1 MRIARAER
9 LLLAAACL
17 LSAGAWAADFGTL
30 FHSAEERE
38 RLDRLRRGEPV
49 SQDAEEPQ
57 RRKEIT
63 GFVMRSDG
71 RGGTAFVDGAPVH
84 VDAPEA
90 KLLDPKAVRGY
101 SAKQSERLRI
111 EPRPPR

>member
-1 MRIARAER
+1 MPIARVDRA
-9 LLLAAACL
+9 LLAAACL
-17 LSAGAWAADFGTL
+17 LAAGAWAADFGTL

-38 RLDRLRRGEPV
+38 RLDRLRRGESV
-49 SQDAEEPQ
+49 SDAPEVPQ
-57 RRKEIT
+57 RRNEIT

-84 VDAPEA
+84 VDPPEA
-90 KLLDPKAVRGY
+90 KLLDPKTVRGY
-101 SAKQSERLRI
+101 SARQSEKLHI

>member
-1 MRIARAER
+1 MRIARADR
-9 LLLAAACL
+9 VLLATACLLAA
-17 LSAGAWAADFGTL
+17 GVQAADFGTL

-49 SQDAEEPQ
+49 AEAAEPQ
-57 RRKEIT
+57 RGKEIT

-71 RGGTAFVDGAPVH
+71 RGGTAFVDGAPVQ
-84 VDAPEA
+84 VDPRDA

-101 SAKQSERLRI
+101 STRDSDRLHIERRT
-111 EPRPPR
+111 PR

>member
-1 MRIARAER
+1 MRIARVDR
-9 LLLAAACL
+9 LLLATACL
-17 LSAGAWAADFGTL
+17 LAAGAWAAEFGTL
-30 FHSAEERE
+30 FHSAEERG

-49 SQDAEEPQ
+49 SDAPEQP
-57 RRKEIT
+57 RRHNEIT

-84 VDAPEA
+84 VEAPEA

-101 SAKQSERLRI
+101 SAKQSEKLRI

>member
-1 MRIARAER
+1 MPIARVDR
-9 LLLAAACL
+9 VLLAAACL
-17 LSAGAWAADFGTL
+17 LAAGAGAADFGTL

-49 SQDAEEPQ
+49 SQGSEQPQ

-90 KLLDPKAVRGY
+90 KLL
-101 SAKQSERLRI
+101 
-111 EPRPPR
+111 EPRALRGHSTKPSDKLHIETRPAR

>member
-1 MRIARAER
+1 MRIPRADR

-17 LSAGAWAADFGTL
+17 FAGGTWAADLATL

-49 SQDAEEPQ
+49 SQAAEQPQ
-57 RRKEIT
+57 RGKEIT

-84 VDAPEA
+84 VDPAEA
-90 KLLDPKAVRGY
+90 KLLDPKAVRGN
-101 SAKQSERLRI
+101 STKRSDQLRI
-111 EPRPPR
+111 EARPPR

>member
-1 MRIARAER
+1 MRTARADR
-9 LLLAAACL
+9 LLLVAACL
-17 LSAGAWAADFGTL
+17 LAGGAWAADLATL

-49 SQDAEEPQ
+49 SEGAEQPQ
-57 RRKEIT
+57 RRREIT

-84 VDAPEA
+84 VDPREA

-101 SAKQSERLRI
+101 SAKQSEQLRI
-111 EPRPPR
+111 TPRPPR

>member
-1 MRIARAER
+1 MVAA
-9 LLLAAACL
+9 LCLLAA
-17 LSAGAWAADFGTL
+17 GASAADFGTL

-38 RLDRLRRGEPV
+38 RLDRMRRGEPV
-49 SQDAEEPQ
+49 SQGAAAEPQ
-57 RRKEIT
+57 RRRELT

-71 RGGTAFVDGAPVH
+71 RGGTAFVDGTPVH
-84 VDAPEA
+84 VDPPEA

-101 SAKQSERLRI
+101 SAKQSEGLRI